1 MDIELKNIAL
11 IEEGNIELKG
21 ITLIADEN
29 DSGKSTIGKTLFTTL
44 TTLNNFEREFLT
56 NLSQRIKTL
65 HFTLREVIDER
76 LENESGK
83 IVEQNFLTKI
93 KKFTEKIDNFS
104 KNIDQIIKN
113 FIKIEI
119 NEKYFKDLENAFF
132 ELIEDTDILK
142 KELETYIEKKNVES
156 DSMLVLGITFLVN
169 SLNNLLT
176 FKAIFNYEKV
186 KLSSFQR
193 TFDREFENNINN
205 VFLNKEKSS
214 VILNENGDLIKI
226 SIDNNRVSSVSF
238 TYGKIK
244 KESSTIYIESPLIL
258 DYIDELSRT
267 SVSIFDNE
275 NRYFFDKNYKI
286 KVLKNALKN
295 EKKIDIVDTVLGKEE
310 LYKDLLEKIHKIIL
324 GEFEYNKSNKDF
336 IYRKQGY
343 TFDKKNVATGIKSF
357 GIIEILLKNKQL
369 DENTILII
377 DEPEVH
383 LHPKWQIKYA
393 EILILISK
401 ELGVKILLN
410 SHSPYL
416 IRAMEVYRKTH
427 DYEENI
433 KFYTL
438 ADCIEGKSKKII
450 DVTNNL
456 NQIFDK
462 LIEPYEILREVDE
475 RYSDDE

>member
-11 IEEGNIELKG
+11 IEEGILELKG

-56 NLSQRIKTL
+56 NLSQRVIRVSFLLKELLDDKLKNEIKST
-65 HFTLREVIDER
+65 
-76 LENESGK
+76 NEP
-83 IVEQNFLTKI
+83 LL
-93 KKFTEKIDNFS
+93 EKITR
-104 KNIDQIIKN
+104 IIKSLNNFNNEINHN

-119 NEKYFKDLENAFF
+119 NDKFFKDLEKIFL
-132 ELIEDTDILK
+132 ELIEEADVLK
-142 KELETYIEKKNVES
+142 QELENYIKKLNEE
-156 DSMLVLGITFLVN
+156 N
-169 SLNNLLT
+169 SLMFQNISFFVDTLT
-176 FKAIFNYEKV
+176 AFLALKVIFNYEKI
-186 KLSSFQR
+186 KISSFQS
-193 TFDREFENNINN
+193 TFNREFKNNIGN
-205 VFLNKEKSS
+205 VFLKKEESYVKLDEKGEIIEINIENSN
-214 VILNENGDLIKI
+214 ILKVN
-226 SIDNNRVSSVSF
+226 
-238 TYGKIK
+238 YGKIK
-244 KESSTIYIESPLIL
+244 EKNNAIYIESPLIL
-258 DYIDELSRT
+258 DYIEEICQNFQNFI
-267 SVSIFDNE
+267 SIT
-275 NRYFFDKNYKI
+275 DKNYRAKI
-286 KVLKNALKN
+286 LKKALEN
-295 EKKIDIVDTVLGKEE
+295 EKKIDILDAVLGKEE
-310 LYKDLLEKIHKIIL
+310 LYKDLLERIHKIIL

-343 TFDKKNVATGIKSF
+343 TFDKKSVATGIKSF

-369 DENTILII
+369 DKNTILII

-416 IRAMEVYRKTH
+416 IRAMEVYRKTY
-427 DYEENI
+427 DYEDNT

-438 ADCIEGKSKKII
+438 TDCTEGKSKKIL

>member
-11 IEEGNIELKG
+11 IEEGNLELKG

-44 TTLNNFEREFLT
+44 TTLNNFEREFLS
-56 NLSQRIKTL
+56 NFKHRIVPINS
-65 HFTLREVIDER
+65 VIDDI
-76 LENESGK
+76 LHGNLITSES
-83 IVEQNFLTKI
+83 LL
-93 KKFTEKIDNFS
+93 EKIDNFS
-104 KNIDQIIKN
+104 KELDNFDSSINEIIKN
-113 FIKIEI
+113 SIELDI
-119 NEKYFKDLENAFF
+119 NEKIFENLKKLLSDL
-132 ELIEDTDILK
+132 IKSSDILK
-142 KELETYIEKKNVES
+142 KNLRKYIEQKDTEEKNLN
-156 DSMLVLGITFLVN
+156 LVYDIPFLIEELDDLITL
-169 SLNNLLT
+169 SSIL
-176 FKAIFNYEKV
+176 NYEKI

-193 TFDREFENNINN
+193 AFNREFESSIKNI
-205 VFLNKEKSS
+205 FLDKKESSIRLNEKSE
-214 VILNENGDLIKI
+214 VIQINIEDNKI
-226 SIDNNRVSSVSF
+226 SNVDFV
-238 TYGKIK
+238 YGKIK
-244 KESSTIYIESPLIL
+244 REINAIYIESPLIL
-258 DYIDELSRT
+258 DYIEEISKILLKFNNK
-267 SVSIFDNE
+267 INQ
-275 NRYFFDKNYKI
+275 NYRAKI
-286 KVLKNALKN
+286 LKDTLQN

-324 GEFEYNKSNKDF
+324 GEFEYSQNNKDF
-336 IYRKQGY
+336 IYKKEGY
-343 TFDKKNVATGIKSF
+343 VFNKKNVATGIKSF

-416 IRAMEVYRKTH
+416 IRAMEVYRKTY
-427 DYEENI
+427 DYEDNT

-438 ADCIEGKSKKII
+438 TDCTEGKSKKIV

>member
-1 MDIELKNIAL
+1 M
-11 IEEGNIELKG
+11 
-21 ITLIADEN
+21 
-29 DSGKSTIGKTLFTTL
+29 
-44 TTLNNFEREFLT
+44 
-56 NLSQRIKTL
+56 
-65 HFTLREVIDER
+65 
-76 LENESGK
+76 
-83 IVEQNFLTKI
+83 
-93 KKFTEKIDNFS
+93 
-104 KNIDQIIKN
+104 
-113 FIKIEI
+113 
-119 NEKYFKDLENAFF
+119 
-132 ELIEDTDILK
+132 
-142 KELETYIEKKNVES
+142 
-156 DSMLVLGITFLVN
+156 
-169 SLNNLLT
+169 
-176 FKAIFNYEKV
+176 
-186 KLSSFQR
+186 
-193 TFDREFENNINN
+193 
-205 VFLNKEKSS
+205 
-214 VILNENGDLIKI
+214 
-226 SIDNNRVSSVSF
+226 
-238 TYGKIK
+238 
-244 KESSTIYIESPLIL
+244 
-258 DYIDELSRT
+258 
-267 SVSIFDNE
+267 
-275 NRYFFDKNYKI
+275 
-286 KVLKNALKN
+286 
-295 EKKIDIVDTVLGKEE
+295 KIDIVDTVLGKEE

>member
-11 IEEGNIELKG
+11 IEEGILELKG

-56 NLSQRIKTL
+56 NLSQRVIRVSFLLKELLDDKLKNEIKST
-65 HFTLREVIDER
+65 
-76 LENESGK
+76 NEP
-83 IVEQNFLTKI
+83 LL
-93 KKFTEKIDNFS
+93 EKITR
-104 KNIDQIIKN
+104 IIKSLNNFNNEINHN

-119 NEKYFKDLENAFF
+119 NDKFFKDLEKIFL
-132 ELIEDTDILK
+132 ELIEEADVLK
-142 KELETYIEKKNVES
+142 QELENYIKKLNEE
-156 DSMLVLGITFLVN
+156 N
-169 SLNNLLT
+169 SLMFQNISFFVDTLT
-176 FKAIFNYEKV
+176 AFLALKVIFNYEKI
-186 KLSSFQR
+186 KISSFQS
-193 TFDREFENNINN
+193 TFNREFKNNIGN
-205 VFLNKEKSS
+205 VFLKKEESYVKLDEKGEIIEINIENSN
-214 VILNENGDLIKI
+214 ILKVN
-226 SIDNNRVSSVSF
+226 
-238 TYGKIK
+238 YGKIK
-244 KESSTIYIESPLIL
+244 EKNNAIYIESPLIL
-258 DYIDELSRT
+258 DYIEEICQNFQNFI
-267 SVSIFDNE
+267 SIT
-275 NRYFFDKNYKI
+275 DKNYRVKI
-286 KVLKNALKN
+286 LKKALEN
-295 EKKIDIVDTVLGKEE
+295 EKKIDILDAVLGKEE
-310 LYKDLLEKIHKIIL
+310 LYKDLLERIHKIIL

-416 IRAMEVYRKTH
+416 IRAMEVYRKNY

-438 ADCIEGKSKKII
+438 TDCTEGKSKKIV
-450 DVTNNL
+450 DATNNL

-462 LIEPYEILREVDE
+462 LIEPYEILRKVDE

>member
-1 MDIELKNIAL
+1 MNIELKNIAL
-11 IEEGNIELKG
+11 IEEGDLELKG

-44 TTLNNFEREFLT
+44 TTLNNFEKEFLT
-56 NLSQRIKTL
+56 NLSQRI
-65 HFTLREVIDER
+65 EVSYFSLKSISEESLDN
-76 LENESGK
+76 NEIK
-83 IVEQNFLTKI
+83 IINQSILKRI
-93 KKFTEKIDNFS
+93 TELSKKIDSF
-104 KNIDQIIKN
+104 DQEINKIIKSSLKMEISEKN
-113 FIKIEI
+113 FKNLEI
-119 NEKYFKDLENAFF
+119 LFSM
-132 ELIEDTDILK
+132 LIEDTEILK
-142 KELETYIEKKNVES
+142 NDLKNYIEQKNLNLTS
-156 DSMLVLGITFLVN
+156 DNQFLIYRLITSLDELLNLKPVL
-169 SLNNLLT
+169 
-176 FKAIFNYEKV
+176 NYEKI
-186 KLSSFQR
+186 KLDLFQR
-193 TFDREFENNINN
+193 AFYREFENNISNI
-205 VFLNKEKSS
+205 FLDEKKSF
-214 VILNENGDLIKI
+214 IGLNESGEKI
-226 SIDNNRVSSVSF
+226 EIGINDSRISHVNF
-238 TYGKIK
+238 MYGKLK
-244 KESSTIYIESPLIL
+244 RENNTIYVESPLII
-258 DYIDELSRT
+258 DYIEEICRRGPLSF
-267 SVSIFDNE
+267 INKI
-275 NRYFFDKNYKI
+275 DKNYRI
-286 KVLKNALKN
+286 KKLKSALQN
-295 EKKIDIVDTVLGKEE
+295 EREIDEVDTVLGKEE
-310 LYKDLLEKIHKIIL
+310 LYKDLVERIHKIIL

-343 TFDKKNVATGIKSF
+343 TFDKKSVATGIKSF
-357 GIIEILLKNKQL
+357 GIMEILLKNKQL

-416 IRAMEVYRKTH
+416 IRAMEVYRKTY
-427 DYEENI
+427 DYEDNT

-438 ADCIEGKSKKII
+438 TDCTEGKSKKIL

>member
-1 MDIELKNIAL
+1 MNIELKNIAL
-11 IEEGNIELKG
+11 IEEGDLELKG

-44 TTLNNFEREFLT
+44 TTLNNFEKEFLT
-56 NLSQRIKTL
+56 NLSQRI
-65 HFTLREVIDER
+65 EVSYFSLKSISEESLDN
-76 LENESGK
+76 NEIK
-83 IVEQNFLTKI
+83 IINQSILKRI
-93 KKFTEKIDNFS
+93 TELSKKIDSF
-104 KNIDQIIKN
+104 DQEINKIIKSSLKMEISEKN
-113 FIKIEI
+113 FKNLEI
-119 NEKYFKDLENAFF
+119 LFSM
-132 ELIEDTDILK
+132 LIEDTEILK
-142 KELETYIEKKNVES
+142 NDLKNYIEQKNLNLTS
-156 DSMLVLGITFLVN
+156 DNQFLIYRLITSLDELLNLKPVL
-169 SLNNLLT
+169 
-176 FKAIFNYEKV
+176 NYEKI
-186 KLSSFQR
+186 KLDLFQR
-193 TFDREFENNINN
+193 AFYREFENNISNI
-205 VFLNKEKSS
+205 FLDEKKSF
-214 VILNENGDLIKI
+214 IGLNESGEKI
-226 SIDNNRVSSVSF
+226 EIGINDSRISHVNF
-238 TYGKIK
+238 MYGKLK
-244 KESSTIYIESPLIL
+244 RENNTIYVESPLII
-258 DYIDELSRT
+258 DYIEEICRRGPLSF
-267 SVSIFDNE
+267 INKI
-275 NRYFFDKNYKI
+275 DKNYRI
-286 KVLKNALKN
+286 KKLKSALQN
-295 EKKIDIVDTVLGKEE
+295 EREIDEVDTVLGKEE
-310 LYKDLLEKIHKIIL
+310 LYKDLLERIHKIIL

-343 TFDKKNVATGIKSF
+343 TFDKKSVATGIKSF

-416 IRAMEVYRKTH
+416 IRAMEVYRKTY
-427 DYEENI
+427 DYEDNT

-438 ADCIEGKSKKII
+438 TDCTEGKSKKIL

>member
-1 MDIELKNIAL
+1 MDVELKNIAL
-11 IEEGNIELKG
+11 IEEGNLELKG

-44 TTLNNFEREFLT
+44 TTLNNFEREFLS
-56 NLSQRIKTL
+56 NFKHRIVPINS
-65 HFTLREVIDER
+65 VIDDI
-76 LENESGK
+76 LHGNLITSES
-83 IVEQNFLTKI
+83 LL
-93 KKFTEKIDNFS
+93 EKIDNFS
-104 KNIDQIIKN
+104 KELDNFDNSINEIIKN
-113 FIKIEI
+113 SIELDI
-119 NEKYFKDLENAFF
+119 NEKIFENLKKLLSDL
-132 ELIEDTDILK
+132 IKSSDILK
-142 KELETYIEKKNVES
+142 KNLRKYIEQKDTEEKNLN
-156 DSMLVLGITFLVN
+156 LVYDIPFLIEELDDLITL
-169 SLNNLLT
+169 SSIL
-176 FKAIFNYEKV
+176 NYEKI

-193 TFDREFENNINN
+193 AFNREFKNNIGN
-205 VFLNKEKSS
+205 VFLKKEESYVKLDEKGEIIEINIENSN
-214 VILNENGDLIKI
+214 ILKVN
-226 SIDNNRVSSVSF
+226 
-238 TYGKIK
+238 YGKIK
-244 KESSTIYIESPLIL
+244 EKNNAIYIESPLIL
-258 DYIDELSRT
+258 DYIEEICQNFQNFI
-267 SVSIFDNE
+267 SIT
-275 NRYFFDKNYKI
+275 DKNYRAKI
-286 KVLKNALKN
+286 LKKALEN
-295 EKKIDIVDTVLGKEE
+295 EKKIDILDAVLGKEE
-310 LYKDLLEKIHKIIL
+310 LYKDLLERIHKIIL
-324 GEFEYNKSNKDF
+324 GEFEYSQNNKDF
-336 IYRKQGY
+336 IYRKEGY
-343 TFDKKNVATGIKSF
+343 VFNKKNVATGIKSF

-416 IRAMEVYRKTH
+416 IRAMEVYRKNY

-438 ADCIEGKSKKII
+438 TDCTEGKSKKIV

>member
-11 IEEGNIELKG
+11 IEEGILELKG

-56 NLSQRIKTL
+56 NLSQRVIRVSFLLKELLDDKLKNEIKST
-65 HFTLREVIDER
+65 
-76 LENESGK
+76 NEP
-83 IVEQNFLTKI
+83 LL
-93 KKFTEKIDNFS
+93 EKITR
-104 KNIDQIIKN
+104 IIKSLNNFNNEINHN

-119 NEKYFKDLENAFF
+119 NDKFFKDLEKIFL
-132 ELIEDTDILK
+132 ELIEEADVLK
-142 KELETYIEKKNVES
+142 QELENYIKKLNEE
-156 DSMLVLGITFLVN
+156 N
-169 SLNNLLT
+169 SLMFQNISFFVDTLT
-176 FKAIFNYEKV
+176 AFLALKVIFNYEKI
-186 KLSSFQR
+186 KISSFQS
-193 TFDREFENNINN
+193 TFNREFKNNIGN
-205 VFLNKEKSS
+205 VFLKKEESYVKLDEKGEIIEINIENSN
-214 VILNENGDLIKI
+214 ILKVN
-226 SIDNNRVSSVSF
+226 
-238 TYGKIK
+238 YGKIK
-244 KESSTIYIESPLIL
+244 EKNNAIYIESPLIL
-258 DYIDELSRT
+258 DYIEEICQNFQNFI
-267 SVSIFDNE
+267 SIT
-275 NRYFFDKNYKI
+275 DKNYRVKI
-286 KVLKNALKN
+286 LKKALEN
-295 EKKIDIVDTVLGKEE
+295 EKKIDILDAVLGKEE
-310 LYKDLLEKIHKIIL
+310 LYKDLLERIHKIIL

>member
-11 IEEGNIELKG
+11 IEEGNLELKG

-44 TTLNNFEREFLT
+44 TTLNNFEKEFLT
-56 NLSQRIKTL
+56 SLSQRVIRVSFLLKELLDDRLKNEIKSTNEPL
-65 HFTLREVIDER
+65 
-76 LENESGK
+76 LEK
-83 IVEQNFLTKI
+83 ITKI
-93 KKFTEKIDNFS
+93 IKNLDNF
-104 KNIDQIIKN
+104 KNEINHN

-119 NEKYFKDLENAFF
+119 NDKFFKDLEKIFLK
-132 ELIEDTDILK
+132 LIEETNVLK
-142 KELETYIEKKNVES
+142 QELENYIKKLNKENSLMFQNISFFV
-156 DSMLVLGITFLVN
+156 DTLTTFL
-169 SLNNLLT
+169 SL
-176 FKAIFNYEKV
+176 KVIFNYEKI
-186 KLSSFQR
+186 KISSFQS
-193 TFDREFENNINN
+193 TFNREFKNNIGN
-205 VFLNKEKSS
+205 VFLKKEESYVKLDEKGEIIEINIENSN
-214 VILNENGDLIKI
+214 ILKVN
-226 SIDNNRVSSVSF
+226 
-238 TYGKIK
+238 YGKIK
-244 KESSTIYIESPLIL
+244 EKNNVIYIESPLIL
-258 DYIDELSRT
+258 DYIEEICQNFQNFI
-267 SVSIFDNE
+267 SIT
-275 NRYFFDKNYKI
+275 DKNYRAKI
-286 KVLKNALKN
+286 LKKALEN
-295 EKKIDIVDTVLGKEE
+295 EKEIDIVDTVLGKEE
-310 LYKDLLEKIHKIIL
+310 LYKDLLERIHKIIL

-336 IYRKQGY
+336 IYRKQDY

-416 IRAMEVYRKTH
+416 IRAMEVYRKTYN
-427 DYEENI
+427 YEDNI

-438 ADCIEGKSKKII
+438 IDCTEGKSKKLI

-475 RYSDDE
+475 RYSDDG

>member
-11 IEEGNIELKG
+11 IEEGNLELKG

-44 TTLNNFEREFLT
+44 TTLNNFEREFLS
-56 NLSQRIKTL
+56 NFKHRIVPINS
-65 HFTLREVIDER
+65 VIDDI
-76 LENESGK
+76 LHGNLITSES
-83 IVEQNFLTKI
+83 LL
-93 KKFTEKIDNFS
+93 EKIDNFS
-104 KNIDQIIKN
+104 KELDNFDNSINEIIKN
-113 FIKIEI
+113 SIELDI
-119 NEKYFKDLENAFF
+119 NEKIFENLKKLLSDL
-132 ELIEDTDILK
+132 IKSSDILK
-142 KELETYIEKKNVES
+142 KNLRKYIEQKDTEEKNLN
-156 DSMLVLGITFLVN
+156 LVYDIPFLIEELDDLITL
-169 SLNNLLT
+169 SSIL
-176 FKAIFNYEKV
+176 NYEKI

-193 TFDREFENNINN
+193 AFNREFESSIKNI
-205 VFLNKEKSS
+205 FLDKKESSIKLNEKSE
-214 VILNENGDLIKI
+214 VIQINIEDNKI
-226 SIDNNRVSSVSF
+226 SNVDFI
-238 TYGKIK
+238 YGKIK
-244 KESSTIYIESPLIL
+244 REINAIYIESPLIL
-258 DYIDELSRT
+258 DYIEEISKILLKFNNK
-267 SVSIFDNE
+267 INQ
-275 NRYFFDKNYKI
+275 NYRAKI
-286 KVLKNALKN
+286 LKDTLQN

-324 GEFEYNKSNKDF
+324 GEFEYSQNNKDF
-336 IYRKQGY
+336 IYKKEGY
-343 TFDKKNVATGIKSF
+343 VFNKKNVATGIKSF

-416 IRAMEVYRKTH
+416 IRAMEVYRKNY

-438 ADCIEGKSKKII
+438 TDCTEGKSKKIV

>member
-11 IEEGNIELKG
+11 IEEGNLELKG

-44 TTLNNFEREFLT
+44 TTLNNFEKEFLT
-56 NLSQRIKTL
+56 SLSQRVIRVSFLLKELLDDRLKNEIKSTNEPL
-65 HFTLREVIDER
+65 
-76 LENESGK
+76 LEK
-83 IVEQNFLTKI
+83 ITKI
-93 KKFTEKIDNFS
+93 IKNLDNFNN
-104 KNIDQIIKN
+104 KINHN

-119 NEKYFKDLENAFF
+119 NDKAFKALEKIFLELIEETDVLKQDLENYIKKLNEENSLMLQNISFF
-132 ELIEDTDILK
+132 VDTL
-142 KELETYIEKKNVES
+142 T
-156 DSMLVLGITFLVN
+156 TFL
-169 SLNNLLT
+169 SL
-176 FKAIFNYEKV
+176 KVIFNYEKI
-186 KLSSFQR
+186 KISSFQS
-193 TFDREFENNINN
+193 TFNREFKNNIGN
-205 VFLNKEKSS
+205 VFLKKEESYVKLDEKDEIIEINIENSN
-214 VILNENGDLIKI
+214 ILKVN
-226 SIDNNRVSSVSF
+226 
-238 TYGKIK
+238 YGKIK
-244 KESSTIYIESPLIL
+244 EKNNTIYIESPLIL
-258 DYIDELSRT
+258 DYIEEICQNFQSFI
-267 SVSIFDNE
+267 SIT
-275 NRYFFDKNYKI
+275 DKNYRAKI
-286 KVLKNALKN
+286 LKKALEN

-310 LYKDLLEKIHKIIL
+310 LYKDLLDRIHKIIL

-383 LHPKWQIKYA
+383 LHPKWQIKYV

-416 IRAMEVYRKTH
+416 IRAMEVYRKTYN
-427 DYEENI
+427 YEDNI

-438 ADCIEGKSKKII
+438 TDCTEGKSKKLI

-475 RYSDDE
+475 RYSDDG

>member
-11 IEEGNIELKG
+11 IEEGILELKG

-56 NLSQRIKTL
+56 NLSQRVIRVSFLLKELLDDKLKNEIKST
-65 HFTLREVIDER
+65 
-76 LENESGK
+76 NEP
-83 IVEQNFLTKI
+83 LL
-93 KKFTEKIDNFS
+93 EKITR
-104 KNIDQIIKN
+104 IIKSLNNFNNEINHN

-119 NEKYFKDLENAFF
+119 NDKFFKDLEKIFL
-132 ELIEDTDILK
+132 ELIEEADVLK
-142 KELETYIEKKNVES
+142 QELENYIKKLNEE
-156 DSMLVLGITFLVN
+156 N
-169 SLNNLLT
+169 SLMFQNISFFVDTLT
-176 FKAIFNYEKV
+176 AFLALKVIFNYEKI
-186 KLSSFQR
+186 KISSFQS
-193 TFDREFENNINN
+193 TFNREFKNNIGN
-205 VFLNKEKSS
+205 VFLKKEESYVKLDEKGEIIEINIENSN
-214 VILNENGDLIKI
+214 ILKVN
-226 SIDNNRVSSVSF
+226 
-238 TYGKIK
+238 YGKIK
-244 KESSTIYIESPLIL
+244 EKNNAIYIESPLIL
-258 DYIDELSRT
+258 DYIEEICQNFQNFI
-267 SVSIFDNE
+267 SIT
-275 NRYFFDKNYKI
+275 DKNYRVKI
-286 KVLKNALKN
+286 LKKALEN
-295 EKKIDIVDTVLGKEE
+295 EKKIDILDAVLGKEE
-310 LYKDLLEKIHKIIL
+310 LYKDLLERIHKIIL

-357 GIIEILLKNKQL
+357 GIMEILLKNKQL

-416 IRAMEVYRKTH
+416 IRAMEVYRKTY
-427 DYEENI
+427 DYEDNT

-438 ADCIEGKSKKII
+438 TDCTEGKSKKIL

>member
-1 MDIELKNIAL
+1 MDVELKNIAL
-11 IEEGNIELKG
+11 IEEGNLELKG

-44 TTLNNFEREFLT
+44 TTLNNFEREFLS
-56 NLSQRIKTL
+56 NFKHRIVPINS
-65 HFTLREVIDER
+65 VIDDI
-76 LENESGK
+76 LHGNLITSES
-83 IVEQNFLTKI
+83 LL
-93 KKFTEKIDNFS
+93 EKIDNFS
-104 KNIDQIIKN
+104 KELDNFDSSINEIIKN
-113 FIKIEI
+113 SIELDI
-119 NEKYFKDLENAFF
+119 NEKIFENLKKLLSDL
-132 ELIEDTDILK
+132 IKSSDILK
-142 KELETYIEKKNVES
+142 KNLRKYIEQKDTEEKNLN
-156 DSMLVLGITFLVN
+156 LVYDIPFLIEELDDLITL
-169 SLNNLLT
+169 SSIL
-176 FKAIFNYEKV
+176 NYEKI

-193 TFDREFENNINN
+193 AFNREFESSIKNI
-205 VFLNKEKSS
+205 FLDKKESSIRLNEKSE
-214 VILNENGDLIKI
+214 VIQINIEDNKI
-226 SIDNNRVSSVSF
+226 SNVDFV
-238 TYGKIK
+238 YGKIK
-244 KESSTIYIESPLIL
+244 REINAIYIESPLIL
-258 DYIDELSRT
+258 DYIEEISKILLKFNNK
-267 SVSIFDNE
+267 INQ
-275 NRYFFDKNYKI
+275 NYRAKI
-286 KVLKNALKN
+286 LKDTLQN

-324 GEFEYNKSNKDF
+324 GEFEYSQNNKDF
-336 IYRKQGY
+336 IYKKEGY
-343 TFDKKNVATGIKSF
+343 VFNKKNVATGIKSF

-416 IRAMEVYRKTH
+416 IRAMEVYRKTY
-427 DYEENI
+427 DYEDNT

-438 ADCIEGKSKKII
+438 TDCTEGKSKKIV

>member
-1 MDIELKNIAL
+1 MDVELKNIAL
-11 IEEGNIELKG
+11 IEEGNLELKG

-44 TTLNNFEREFLT
+44 TTLNNFEREFLS
-56 NLSQRIKTL
+56 NFKHRIVPINS
-65 HFTLREVIDER
+65 VIDDI
-76 LENESGK
+76 LHGNLITSES
-83 IVEQNFLTKI
+83 LL
-93 KKFTEKIDNFS
+93 EKIDNFS
-104 KNIDQIIKN
+104 KELDNFDNSINEIIKN
-113 FIKIEI
+113 SIELDI
-119 NEKYFKDLENAFF
+119 NEKIFENLKKLLSDL
-132 ELIEDTDILK
+132 IKSSDILK
-142 KELETYIEKKNVES
+142 KNLRKYIEQKDTEEKNLN
-156 DSMLVLGITFLVN
+156 LVYDIPFLIEELDDLITL
-169 SLNNLLT
+169 SSIL
-176 FKAIFNYEKV
+176 NYEKI

-193 TFDREFENNINN
+193 AFNREFKNNIGN
-205 VFLNKEKSS
+205 VFLKKEESYVKLDEKGEIIEINIENSN
-214 VILNENGDLIKI
+214 ILKVN
-226 SIDNNRVSSVSF
+226 
-238 TYGKIK
+238 YGKIK
-244 KESSTIYIESPLIL
+244 EKNNAIYIESPLIL
-258 DYIDELSRT
+258 DYIEEICQNFQNFI
-267 SVSIFDNE
+267 SIT
-275 NRYFFDKNYKI
+275 DKNYRAKI
-286 KVLKNALKN
+286 LKKALEN
-295 EKKIDIVDTVLGKEE
+295 EKKIDILDAVLGKEE
-310 LYKDLLEKIHKIIL
+310 LYKDLLERIHKIIL
-324 GEFEYNKSNKDF
+324 GEFEYSQNNKDF
-336 IYRKQGY
+336 IYRKEGY
-343 TFDKKNVATGIKSF
+343 VFNKKNVATGIKSF

-416 IRAMEVYRKTH
+416 IRAMEVYRKNY

-438 ADCIEGKSKKII
+438 TDCTEGKSKKIV

-462 LIEPYEILREVDE
+462 LIEPYEILREVVE

>member
-11 IEEGNIELKG
+11 IEEGNLELKG

-76 LENESGK
+76 LENELRR
-83 IVEQNFLTKI
+83 IVDQAFLKKI
-93 KKFTEKIDNFS
+93 KKFTEKLDNFS
-104 KNIDQIIKN
+104 KKIDMI
-113 FIKIEI
+113 IKIEI
-119 NEKYFKDLENAFF
+119 NEKYFKDLENTFF
-132 ELIEDTDILK
+132 ELIEDVDILK

-156 DSMLVLGITFLVN
+156 DSILVPDILFLVN
-169 SLNNLLT
+169 GLTNLLT
-176 FKAIFNYEKV
+176 FKSIFNYEKV

-193 TFDREFENNINN
+193 AFDREFENNINN

-214 VILNENGDLIKI
+214 VILNENGDSIKI
-226 SIDNNRVSSVSF
+226 SINNDKVFSVDF

-244 KESSTIYIESPLIL
+244 KESRALYIESPLIL

>member
-11 IEEGNIELKG
+11 IEEGILKLKG

-56 NLSQRIKTL
+56 NLSQRVIRVSFLLKELLDDKLKNEIKST
-65 HFTLREVIDER
+65 
-76 LENESGK
+76 NEP
-83 IVEQNFLTKI
+83 LL
-93 KKFTEKIDNFS
+93 EKITR
-104 KNIDQIIKN
+104 IIKSLNNFNNEINHN

-119 NEKYFKDLENAFF
+119 NDKFFKDLEKIFL
-132 ELIEDTDILK
+132 ELIEEADVLK
-142 KELETYIEKKNVES
+142 QELENYIKKLNEE
-156 DSMLVLGITFLVN
+156 N
-169 SLNNLLT
+169 SLMFQNISFFVDTLSAFLAL
-176 FKAIFNYEKV
+176 KVIFNYEKI
-186 KLSSFQR
+186 KISSFQS
-193 TFDREFENNINN
+193 TFNREFKNNIGN
-205 VFLNKEKSS
+205 VFLKKEESYVKLDEKGEIIEINIENSN
-214 VILNENGDLIKI
+214 ILKVN
-226 SIDNNRVSSVSF
+226 
-238 TYGKIK
+238 YGKIK
-244 KESSTIYIESPLIL
+244 EKNNAIYIESPLIL
-258 DYIDELSRT
+258 DYIEEICQNFQNFI
-267 SVSIFDNE
+267 SIT
-275 NRYFFDKNYKI
+275 DKNYRVKI
-286 KVLKNALKN
+286 LKKALEN
-295 EKKIDIVDTVLGKEE
+295 EKKIDILDAVLGKEE
-310 LYKDLLEKIHKIIL
+310 LYKDLLERIHKIIL

-416 IRAMEVYRKTH
+416 IRAMEVYRKTY
-427 DYEENI
+427 DYEDNT

-438 ADCIEGKSKKII
+438 TDCTEGKSKKIL

>member
-11 IEEGNIELKG
+11 IEEGILELKG

-56 NLSQRIKTL
+56 NLSQRVIRVSFLLKELLDDKLKNEIKST
-65 HFTLREVIDER
+65 
-76 LENESGK
+76 NEP
-83 IVEQNFLTKI
+83 LL
-93 KKFTEKIDNFS
+93 EKITR
-104 KNIDQIIKN
+104 IIKSLNNFNNEINHN

-119 NEKYFKDLENAFF
+119 NDKFFKDLEKIFL
-132 ELIEDTDILK
+132 ELIEEADVLK
-142 KELETYIEKKNVES
+142 QELENYIKKLNEE
-156 DSMLVLGITFLVN
+156 N
-169 SLNNLLT
+169 SLMFQNISFFVDTLT
-176 FKAIFNYEKV
+176 AFLALKVIFNYEKI
-186 KLSSFQR
+186 KISSFQS
-193 TFDREFENNINN
+193 TFNREFKNNIGN
-205 VFLNKEKSS
+205 VFLKKEESYVKLDEKGEIIEINIENSN
-214 VILNENGDLIKI
+214 ILKVN
-226 SIDNNRVSSVSF
+226 
-238 TYGKIK
+238 YGKIK
-244 KESSTIYIESPLIL
+244 EKNNAIYIESPLIL
-258 DYIDELSRT
+258 DYIEEICQNFQNFI
-267 SVSIFDNE
+267 SIT
-275 NRYFFDKNYKI
+275 DKNYRVKI
-286 KVLKNALKN
+286 LKKALEN
-295 EKKIDIVDTVLGKEE
+295 EKKIDILDAVLGKEE
-310 LYKDLLEKIHKIIL
+310 LYKDLLERIHKIIL

-416 IRAMEVYRKTH
+416 IRAMEVYRKTY
-427 DYEENI
+427 DYEDNT

-438 ADCIEGKSKKII
+438 TDCTEGKSKKIL

>member
-11 IEEGNIELKG
+11 IEEGILELKG

-56 NLSQRIKTL
+56 NLSQRVIRVSFLLKELLDDKLKNEIKST
-65 HFTLREVIDER
+65 
-76 LENESGK
+76 NEP
-83 IVEQNFLTKI
+83 LL
-93 KKFTEKIDNFS
+93 EKITR
-104 KNIDQIIKN
+104 IIKSLNNFNNEINHN

-119 NEKYFKDLENAFF
+119 NDKFFKDLEKIFL
-132 ELIEDTDILK
+132 ELIEEADVLK
-142 KELETYIEKKNVES
+142 QELENYIKKLNEE
-156 DSMLVLGITFLVN
+156 N
-169 SLNNLLT
+169 SLMFQNISFFVDTLT
-176 FKAIFNYEKV
+176 AFLALKVIFNYEKI
-186 KLSSFQR
+186 KISSFQS
-193 TFDREFENNINN
+193 TFNREFKNNIGN
-205 VFLNKEKSS
+205 VFLKKEESYVKLDEKGEIIEINIENSN
-214 VILNENGDLIKI
+214 ILKVN
-226 SIDNNRVSSVSF
+226 
-238 TYGKIK
+238 YGKIK
-244 KESSTIYIESPLIL
+244 EKNNAIYIESPLIL
-258 DYIDELSRT
+258 DYIEEICQNFQNFI
-267 SVSIFDNE
+267 SIT
-275 NRYFFDKNYKI
+275 DKNYRVKI
-286 KVLKNALKN
+286 LKKALEN
-295 EKKIDIVDTVLGKEE
+295 EKKIDILDAVLGKEE
-310 LYKDLLEKIHKIIL
+310 LYKDLLERIHKIIL

-369 DENTILII
+369 DKNTILII

-416 IRAMEVYRKTH
+416 IRAMEVYRKTY
-427 DYEENI
+427 DYEDNT

-438 ADCIEGKSKKII
+438 TDCTEGKSKKIL